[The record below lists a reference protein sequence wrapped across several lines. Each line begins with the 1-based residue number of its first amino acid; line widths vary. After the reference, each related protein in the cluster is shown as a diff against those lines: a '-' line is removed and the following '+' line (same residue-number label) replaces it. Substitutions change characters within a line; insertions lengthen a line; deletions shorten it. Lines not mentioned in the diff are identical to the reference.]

1 MILLTCMN
9 VIMYQMN
16 VGVKWSNH
24 VNSKMCRQRGAQP
37 KSNFTKQDSLKMSLT
52 IAFLLVM
59 RNLAYI
65 FCTLW
70 SQLGIQLSRRWGSL
84 GVPSVISRLLETDVN
99 KEKIKCLDHFST
111 LNGCWLWALQISEGL
126 QNCIP
131 EMLKVPNG

>member
-70 SQLGIQLSRRWGSL
+70 SQLGIQQTMGLIRSTISHQQTFKDCCKIKRKQAVFYPFEKHLNSLQRLSRNICYQVS
-84 GVPSVISRLLETDVN
+84 STFAVIEQPV
-99 KEKIKCLDHFST
+99 
-111 LNGCWLWALQISEGL
+111 
-126 QNCIP
+126 
-131 EMLKVPNG
+131 V